1 MYFPFFRGKQY
12 DLLTIRESTEVLVSA
27 GFIPIIEPVKESFN
41 SLNRCLA
48 SLDEAEAECI
58 LIANPRYGD
67 HAQQHENLQ
76 EFIAEDVNDSPYIT
90 IGILLLET
98 TPIEEVERLYNLFK
112 EKKISFIHSGF
123 KKPKDLLLWL
133 IENKV
138 GARQIFIENNCGK
151 IYRRNFKK
159 FDRVLIR
166 DGFEKRIN
174 RKHPEVEEFS
184 DLHLTYSEEGVDGFG
199 DFLIVGDDYSE
210 GGGPAYAVAIHL
222 TYIDDAEDSIMYV
235 HHFKSIRQ
243 DTPTDPAGKFLEALD
258 KLISAVNEPNSK
270 IWQTEAVKEFV
281 RLHEKKHFPGLG
293 TVKKL
298 SMLHHLE
305 TLAIFAKRE
314 Q

>member
-12 DLLTIRESTEVLVSA
+12 DLLTIRETTDVLVGS
-27 GFIPIIEPVKESFN
+27 GFIPIIEPVKESLS

-48 SLDEAEAECI
+48 SLDEAKAECI

-67 HAQQHENLQ
+67 HAHQHDNLQ
-76 EFIAEDVNDSPYIT
+76 DFIAEDVNDSPYIT

-98 TPIEEVERLYNLFK
+98 TSIEEVARLYKLFSAK
-112 EKKISFIHSGF
+112 RISFIHSGF
-123 KKPKDLLLWL
+123 KRPKDLSAWL
-133 IENKV
+133 SENELD
-138 GARQIFIENNCGK
+138 ARQIFIENNCGK

-159 FDRVLIR
+159 YDRVLIR
-166 DGFEKRIN
+166 DGFKKRTN
-174 RKHPEVEEFS
+174 SKHPEVEEFS
-184 DLHLTYSEEGVDGFG
+184 DLHLTYTEEGVDGFG

-222 TYIDDAEDSIMYV
+222 TYIDEDEDSIMYV

-243 DTPTDPAGKFLEALD
+243 DSPTDPAGKFLEALN
-258 KLISAVNEPNSK
+258 KLIDAVNEPNTK
-270 IWQTEAVKEFV
+270 IWKTDAVKEFI

-293 TVKKL
+293 TAKKL
-298 SMLHHLE
+298 SMKHHLE
-305 TLAIFAKRE
+305 TMAIFAKRE